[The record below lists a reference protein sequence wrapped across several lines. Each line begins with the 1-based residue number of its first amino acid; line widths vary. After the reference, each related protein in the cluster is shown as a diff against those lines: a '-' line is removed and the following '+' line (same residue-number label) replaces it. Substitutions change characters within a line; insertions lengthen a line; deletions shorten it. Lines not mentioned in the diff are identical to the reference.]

1 MDNFPDEE
9 VTPVDHQYIMTDLTA
24 DEVVALEWLAA
35 KSNVSYATIIGNLL
49 HTALLRLREVMIEEL
64 AGTEPE
70 ELEEEVIRPPTAM
83 YPTIKE

>member
-35 KSNVSYATIIGNLL
+35 KSNASYTTIIGSLL
-49 HTALLRLREVMIEEL
+49 HAALLRLREVMIEEL